1 MSFPLYTRIKSEIS
15 GYVAAEVDESTQER
29 LALLVTGIIGSERV
43 SPARIARALQTLGV
57 SEASTESIERRV
69 RRIENDPEITDV
81 LCFHPLVWQRLRWG
95 RPTELRLAI
104 DPTTQDDRVVLL
116 TVSVQYRGRALPL
129 VWVAWPANQPLV
141 GARFWARVA
150 TLLDQVAKLLPARVR
165 VIWLAD
171 RAFGTPQFTDQV
183 VARGWDYVVRVQGQ
197 THYRDRGGREG
208 RLRSLVTH
216 RRQRCKL
223 RGQVFKKRGW
233 REAAVVVY
241 WGKHHKT
248 PLCLV
253 TSLRA
258 AWEVIALYRQRYAI
272 EAFFRDCKRAGW
284 EWERNQVTC
293 LAHTQR
299 LLVGLALATWLT
311 VGVGTQ
317 VAAECLARPATPRR
331 TRPDLAKYS
340 LFTLGLRRLR
350 EWWTGWCHSRLRWV
364 LYDWSAPNWST
375 QLRQRQAHAFVFQ
388 PVR

>member
-129 VWVAWPANQPLV
+129 VWVAWPAHQPLV

-258 AWEVIALYRQRYAI
+258 AWSLPCIVSATPSKPSSAT
-272 EAFFRDCKRAGW
+272 ANARAGNGNATRSPAW
-284 EWERNQVTC
+284 PTPNAYWWASPW
-293 LAHTQR
+293 LP
-299 LLVGLALATWLT
+299 GLPWALAPRSPLNAW
-311 VGVGTQ
+311 
-317 VAAECLARPATPRR
+317 LAR
-331 TRPDLAKYS
+331 RPHAAPVPIS
-340 LFTLGLRRLR
+340 PSTA
-350 EWWTGWCHSRLRWV
+350 CSP
-364 LYDWSAPNWST
+364 SA
-375 QLRQRQAHAFVFQ
+375 
-388 PVR
+388 